1 MMILHI
7 VLVAVLLCNIH
18 SITVPVVY
26 VQPVQVDW
34 MEWIPNQMNM
44 K

>member
-7 VLVAVLLCNIH
+7 VLVAILLCNIH
-18 SITVPVVY
+18 SIAGVY
-26 VQPVQVDW
+26 VQTVQVDW